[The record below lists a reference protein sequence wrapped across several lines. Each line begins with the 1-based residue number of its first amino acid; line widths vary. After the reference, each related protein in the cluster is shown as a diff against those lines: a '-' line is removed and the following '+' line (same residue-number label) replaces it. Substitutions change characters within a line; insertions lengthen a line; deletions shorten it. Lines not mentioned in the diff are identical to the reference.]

1 MMEAKHFDKASLI
14 LNEQLVSVRGTSR
27 TLTAKFENLSRE
39 AEGLKVEILARLLE
53 EKRVSQARQIGL
65 ATVKQDGKIL
75 GIGLGLA
82 VAGSFLQG
90 VAGKNDS
97 AALAAGISGF
107 NSFLQ
112 GLGDSRWAVSLDKQF
127 IVIPNNRVFA
137 GRVWVTWE
145 SLHSA
150 MQELKQ
156 KALSGEDL
164 GGLDTVTDKLKHGWS
179 KLVYFIVP
187 PSPETRLGQWR
198 RIN

>member
-1 MMEAKHFDKASLI
+1 MMETKHFDKASLI

-39 AEGLKVEILARLLE
+39 AEGLKVEILVRLLE
-53 EKRVSQARQIGL
+53 EKRASQARRIGL

-90 VAGKNDS
+90 VADKNDL

-107 NSFLQ
+107 NNFLQ

-127 IVIPNNRVFA
+127 IVIPNNGVFA

-156 KALSGEDL
+156 NVLGGDKL
-164 GGLDTVTDKLKHGWS
+164 GGLDIVIDKLNHGES
-179 KLVYFIVP
+179 KLVYLIVP
-187 PSPETRLGQWR
+187 LSPETHLGEWH